1 MGGEKRLCTKGGDKS
16 DNNVGYR
23 NEERGREWERE
34 GELEWG
40 EKEKKYILSL

>member
-1 MGGEKRLCTKGGDKS
+1 M
-16 DNNVGYR
+16 GYR

-40 EKEKKYILSL
+40 EKEKNIYTFTVN